1 MATSHLAML
10 LTLAAIW
17 GASFMFMRIAAPAFG
32 PVALVELRVLVGA
45 AVLAPFI
52 WGSFSKTD
60 LRPYYGRLLLLG
72 ALNTA
77 LPFALFAYASLTLPA
92 GATSILNGTMP
103 LWGFAIAAMFGLEPL
118 STWRFVGLTLGVAG
132 ITLVTGDPQLSG
144 TPEALR
150 ALGAGL
156 LASFMYGIA
165 ANYAKVK
172 LKGLQPTAVAVGS
185 QIGAAL
191 VLAPA
196 VPLLW
201 PQAMP
206 SGGQWLAALTLGALC
221 TGAAY
226 ALYFRL
232 IAAVGAAKA
241 MTVAF
246 LIPVFGML
254 WGWLFLHEHISARML
269 VGCAIV
275 LVGTA
280 LSVEL
285 KINWPRWLVTP
296 PADATR

>member
-1 MATSHLAML
+1 MKTSHLTML

-17 GASFMFMRIAAPAFG
+17 GASFMFMRISAPAFG
-32 PVALVELRVLVGA
+32 PVALVELRVVIGALV
-45 AVLAPFI
+45 LMPFV
-52 WGSFSKTD
+52 WATLRATD
-60 LRPYYGRLLLLG
+60 LKPYLGRLLLLG

-92 GATSILNGTMP
+92 AATSILNGTMP

-118 STWRFVGLTLGVAG
+118 STWRFIGLVLGVAG

-156 LASFMYGIA
+156 LASFLYGIA

-172 LKGLQPTAVAVGS
+172 LKDLPSTVVAVGG
-185 QIGAAL
+185 QVGAAV
-191 VLAPA
+191 VLLPA
-196 VPLLW
+196 LPFLW
-201 PQAMP
+201 PTAMP
-206 SGGQWLAALTLGALC
+206 SAGAWAAALMLAVLC
-221 TGAAY
+221 TGIAY
-226 ALYFRL
+226 ALYFKL
-232 IAAVGAAKA
+232 ISAVGAAKA

-254 WGWLFLHEHISARML
+254 WGFVFLHETITARML
-269 VGCAIV
+269 IGCAVV

-285 KINWPRWLVTP
+285 KVSWPRWLVTRTEG
-296 PADATR
+296 A